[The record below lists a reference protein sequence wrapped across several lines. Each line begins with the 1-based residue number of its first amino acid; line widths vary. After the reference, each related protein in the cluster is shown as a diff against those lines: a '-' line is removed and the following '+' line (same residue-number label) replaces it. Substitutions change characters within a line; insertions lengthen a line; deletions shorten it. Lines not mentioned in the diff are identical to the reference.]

1 MALAQVSL
9 DDKYALESGRVFL
22 TGTQALVR
30 LPLIQRRR
38 DLAAG
43 LDTAGFISGYRG
55 SPLAGYDTALW
66 RAKAFLEA
74 NHIRFEPG
82 LNEHLAAT
90 AVWGSQQVN
99 LFPGGR
105 YDGVFAI
112 WYGKEPGL
120 DRSMDAIRHGTSAG
134 TSAHGGVLVM
144 VGDDHGAASSTLPS
158 QSEHNFASMMMP
170 VLHPASVQE
179 YIDYGLLGWAMSRY
193 AGTWV
198 GFKCLT
204 ETVESSASISVDS
217 HRPEIV
223 IPEDGPPADAAIR
236 LGEHRLIA
244 EARLQQQKVY
254 AALRFARANKI
265 DRVVW
270 DSPRARLGILTAGK
284 SYLDVRQA
292 LDDLGID
299 EAVAAEIGLRIYKAG
314 MVWPL
319 ERSGARA
326 FAEGQEEVLVVEEKR
341 AVMEN
346 QLRAELYNWKEGVR
360 PRIIGKFDENQD
372 WLLPA
377 AGELTPALIAEVIA
391 QRIARF
397 HSSPRIADR
406 LAEIAAKDRALG
418 GYQPKIERVPYFCAG
433 CPHNTST
440 KVPEGSR
447 AEAGIGC
454 HWMALFMDRQTA
466 TYTHMGGEGGNWIG
480 QAPFTDQNHVFVN
493 LGDGTYHHSGILA
506 IRAAVHAGVNV
517 TYKVFYNDAVAMTGG
532 QPQPVTAQQIAA
544 QVLAEGVT
552 KLVVVADHPEKY
564 RGGPGFPGK
573 VAVRPREELDKIQR
587 ELRAVE
593 GVSVLIYDQTCAAEL
608 RRRRKRGTAPDPDI
622 KVFINQAVC
631 EGCGDCSA
639 KSNCVAIE
647 PVETAFGRKR
657 AINQSS
663 CNKDL
668 SCLNGFCPSF
678 VTLEGATLRRAKA
691 EDGELYRLLGGLPSA
706 EIPSLAT
713 PYDVLVTGIGG
724 TGVITIG
731 AILGMAAHIE
741 GKGVSVLDQ
750 IGLAQKNGAV
760 VSHIRFAQVPE
771 ALHAVRIATGR
782 AALLLGCDAVVAA
795 GTEALSKIG
804 KGLTRVV
811 VNGHLAPT
819 AAFTCDPD
827 ADFHGPEL
835 FATIKQAAGDN
846 LTEIVDA
853 TRLATALSG
862 DSIATNM
869 FMVGYAVQ
877 RGLIPVSLA
886 AIGQAIA
893 LNGVAVE
900 ANMQALGWGRVCAS
914 DPGAVQAVV
923 DRAGLA
929 APEKI
934 PETLEEILAHRT
946 AHLGAYQNAAYA
958 ARYRDLV
965 ARVRRA
971 EQAVLPGTT
980 ALAEAV
986 ARYAAKLMAYK
997 DEYEV
1002 ARLFAEP
1009 AFRARLEA
1017 QFEGDFKLSFHLAPP
1032 LLSRPDPITGEPA
1045 KRAFGPWMMVAY
1057 RLLARM
1063 KGLRGGPL
1071 DVFGRSAER
1080 RLERKLIADYFALIE
1095 DILARL
1101 SPANHALA
1109 VDLAAVP
1116 EHIRG
1121 YGPVKARHVEAAKK
1135 REAQLLEAFGN
1146 PPPPAAA
1153 ATPRL
1158 ETVG

>member
-82 LNEHLAAT
+82 LNEDLAAT

-112 WYGKEPGL
+112 WYGKAPGL

-360 PRIIGKFDENQD
+360 PRIVGKFDENQD

-377 AGELTPALIAEVIA
+377 AGELTPALIA

-517 TYKVFYNDAVAMTGG
+517 TYKVLYNDAVAMTGG

-564 RGGPGFPGK
+564 HGSPGFPGK

-691 EDGELYRLLGGLPSA
+691 EDGELYRLLGGLPSP
-706 EIPSLAT
+706 EIPSLAA

-1017 QFEGDFKLSFHLAPP
+1017 QFVGDFKLSFHLAPP